1 MENKMRDDFSE
12 ATKKELAAMVGY
24 KCSNPCCRRTTIGP
38 KLSGEGTIN
47 LGEAAHIKAASPGGK
62 RYDPDMTPEER
73 AGYENGIW
81 MCRTHAALIDRDEK
95 YFTVELLYKWK
106 QKAEESAGK
115 ELIEG
120 EGTIRKCKFR
130 MNIFY
135 RDLKEYISAMELFK
149 MRRGVVINT
158 QMLPIQN
165 NWEEHLKEISELIG
179 PELTATLY
187 NINRIVEEFRL
198 TMEEEA
204 RRLKGGP
211 KLDYISVIY
220 CQKQDFFMDKMQEWL
235 TKDLLETIKFYT
247 EI

>member
-1 MENKMRDDFSE
+1 MRDDFSE

-115 ELIEG
+115 ELIE
-120 EGTIRKCKFR
+120 E
-130 MNIFY
+130 N
-135 RDLKEYISAMELFK
+135 
-149 MRRGVVINT
+149 VN
-158 QMLPIQN
+158 
-165 NWEEHLKEISELIG
+165 
-179 PELTATLY
+179 
-187 NINRIVEEFRL
+187 
-198 TMEEEA
+198 
-204 RRLKGGP
+204 
-211 KLDYISVIY
+211 
-220 CQKQDFFMDKMQEWL
+220 
-235 TKDLLETIKFYT
+235 LE
-247 EI
+247 

>member
-1 MENKMRDDFSE
+1 ME
-12 ATKKELAAMVGY
+12 V
-24 KCSNPCCRRTTIGP
+24 
-38 KLSGEGTIN
+38 
-47 LGEAAHIKAASPGGK
+47 
-62 RYDPDMTPEER
+62 
-73 AGYENGIW
+73 
-81 MCRTHAALIDRDEK
+81 
-95 YFTVELLYKWK
+95 LYKWK

-115 ELIEG
+115 ELIQG
-120 EGTIRKCKFR
+120 EGIIRKCKFR

-149 MRRGVVINT
+149 MQRGVVINT

-165 NWEEHLKEISELIG
+165 NWEEHLEEISELIG

-187 NINRIVEEFRL
+187 NINRVVEEFRL

-211 KLDYISVIY
+211 KLDYKAVIY
-220 CQKQDFFMDKMQEWL
+220 CQKQDFFKAKMQEWL
-235 TKDLLETIKFYT
+235 TDDLLETIKFYT